1 MWFTYL
7 VNVDC
12 RVPLVISQQV
22 EVPHTDLTE
31 VTRMVL
37 VEICAV
43 VVLSGCV
50 SHFIDC
56 FRSSIVAIG
65 VFGLT

>member
-1 MWFTYL
+1 MWFIYL

-22 EVPHTDLTE
+22 EVSHTDLTE

-43 VVLSGCV
+43 VMLSGCV
-50 SHFIDC
+50 SHFIDW
-56 FRSSIVAIG
+56 FR
-65 VFGLT
+65 